1 MAATQRRT
9 LTLGQPLHIKQ
20 EPLTMRTL
28 AHSPIQHQQNAVPVK
43 SETMQ
48 PIDLETRHLKHTT
61 PSTNGFHQEAS
72 TASPSSS
79 FLGGKS
85 AKLQQFLEESANP
98 ESKRT
103 VDMLLSQV
111 QMLSAQEKMLLYLKL
126 PGSKNG
132 GGSQPQVDPLRQ
144 PINPLGTRHEIQ
156 QTITWIKTH
165 LTEDPDVSLP
175 KQDVYDEY
183 MAYCEANAMKH
194 LSTADFGKV
203 MKQVFPRVRPRRLG
217 TRGNSRY
224 CYAGL
229 CKRMRLDR
237 PMLPD
242 LGCDVELPIT
252 EKGDSNLEAAASF
265 LIREWAQKLL
275 GESFSNLRELA
286 SYLVDKMC
294 VDGRSVAA
302 FALLSA
308 TAENIEDEDSPASI
322 LAAKE
327 RDAQFERKVVE
338 KEPTKR
344 KGSQDSDKV
353 ESAGRPASE
362 CKRQRLKNGRNSID
376 SPVRRASESKKR
388 PSPSASSSSVSPA
401 PTTPATKMIIPRLST
416 GPATVAA
423 AATTPTSGTRSST
436 SLISPLKQQQPQQ
449 TQQQQQ
455 NKKYKRIQ
463 PKPEPPLDAGEEAN
477 FFNDLNSSE
486 LIQEPLGM
494 PNLEPSAFDD
504 YLNGGNS
511 QEQEDHEL
519 MTYFTH
525 TSNSPAASTNPEPP
539 AQPVTNEEPAKI
551 SQLRRLLEGNERVVK
566 ESTKRRVSFE
576 NPTFDTVPA
585 SPNTRRR
592 VFNFLPISPDD
603 VVPGILQAPPPS
615 PASTATSASPFVS
628 PANTPV
634 PRSRN
639 NSGNQFIYPSRTRHS
654 SAPKPNLTV
663 RGRNFSGPAPLGFDL
678 HGSHSTMLAPPDGR
692 QRHVSAQQL
701 QLHELLGHETFLSDT
716 VLPNMH
722 QFRSQSVPLHQMI
735 GATNNS
741 SIAPTPVPSEFND
754 FDTSESFQ
762 LDQLLMGE
770 EDILDEAARA
780 TVSTSFNSRSFPNTP
795 VTEIGGPTLLPSL
808 LAEQPASSRSYPT
821 TPVIN
826 APDPV
831 ISQLTLNAINQP
843 AALGGTARRNLSEL
857 IDQSSSFSAD
867 EQAMFQSMGTEFGAP
882 PEQNTFDDFDQSEL
896 TQLVQEVEGS
906 ASLLQDESLS

>member
-20 EPLTMRTL
+20 ETLPMRTL
-28 AHSPIQHQQNAVPVK
+28 PHSPIQHQQNAAPVK

-48 PIDLETRHLKHTT
+48 SIDLETRLFKHATQQ
-61 PSTNGFHQEAS
+61 STNGFHQEAS

-85 AKLQQFLEESANP
+85 AKLQQFLEESASP

-111 QMLSAQEKMLLYLKL
+111 QLLSAQEKMLLYLKL
-126 PGSKNG
+126 PGAVKNG
-132 GGSQPQVDPLRQ
+132 GGLPQTDPLRQ

-165 LTEDPDVSLP
+165 LTEDPDVSMP
-175 KQDVYDEY
+175 KQEVYDEY
-183 MAYCEANAMKH
+183 MAYCETNSMKH

-242 LGCDVELPIT
+242 LGCDSELPST

-275 GESFSNLRELA
+275 GENFSSLRELA
-286 SYLVDKMC
+286 SHLVDKMC

-308 TAENIEDEDSPASI
+308 TSETNEEEDSAAHM

-327 RDAQFERKVVE
+327 RDAQFERKLVE
-338 KEPTKR
+338 KEPSKR
-344 KGSQDSDKV
+344 KNSQDSDKTEV
-353 ESAGRPASE
+353 AVRPASG

-376 SPVRRASESKKR
+376 SPVRRSDLKKR

-401 PTTPATKMIIPRLST
+401 PTTPTTKMMIPRLST
-416 GPATVAA
+416 STAA
-423 AATTPTSGTRSST
+423 APAPNTNSGST
-436 SLISPLKQQQPQQ
+436 ASTNKLILISPSKQQQQQPPQQ
-449 TQQQQQ
+449 NQPIQQQQ

-477 FFNDLNSSE
+477 FFNELNTGE
-486 LIQEPLGM
+486 LINESIGM
-494 PNLEPSAFDD
+494 PNLEQSAIDD

-519 MTYFTH
+519 MTYFH
-525 TSNSPAASTNPEPP
+525 TSDSPATTTNPEPP
-539 AQPVTNEEPAKI
+539 VQAVVNEEPAKI
-551 SQLRRLLEGNERVVK
+551 SQLRRLLEGNERVIK
-566 ESTKRRVSFE
+566 ENTKRRVSFE

-603 VVPGILQAPPPS
+603 AVPGVLQAPPPS

-639 NSGNQFIYPSRTRHS
+639 NSGQQFIYPSRTRHS
-654 SAPKPNLTV
+654 SAPKPNLAV
-663 RGRNFSGPAPLGFDL
+663 RGRNFSGPAPLSL
-678 HGSHSTMLAPPDGR
+678 SAASLSPMLAPPDGR
-692 QRHVSAQQL
+692 QRHTSAQQL
-701 QLHELLGHETFLSDT
+701 PLFDLLGQDTFLSD
-716 VLPNMH
+716 PGMQ
-722 QFRSQSVPLHQMI
+722 QFRSQSVPLHQMLQ
-735 GATNNS
+735 TTPS
-741 SIAPTPVPSEFND
+741 SIAATPVPSEFND
-754 FDTSESFQ
+754 FDTSETLQ
-762 LDQLLMGE
+762 ILLEDQAL
-770 EDILDEAARA
+770 LDEAARA
-780 TVSTSFNSRSFPNTP
+780 TVGGTFNSRSFPNTP
-795 VTEIGGPTLLPSL
+795 VNELGGPTLLPSL
-808 LAEQPASSRSYPT
+808 LAEPAAASSRSYPS
-821 TPVIN
+821 TPVVN
-826 APDPV
+826 EQDPV

-843 AALGGTARRNLSEL
+843 AGEFGDHAARRNLTDL
-857 IDQSSSFSAD
+857 MDAP
-867 EQAMFQSMGTEFGAP
+867 GTFGADDQAVFQGIGADFGAVN
-882 PEQNTFDDFDQSEL
+882 EQNTFEDFDQSEL
-896 TQLVQEVEGS
+896 TKLVQEVEGTT
-906 ASLLQDESLS
+906 LLHEESLS